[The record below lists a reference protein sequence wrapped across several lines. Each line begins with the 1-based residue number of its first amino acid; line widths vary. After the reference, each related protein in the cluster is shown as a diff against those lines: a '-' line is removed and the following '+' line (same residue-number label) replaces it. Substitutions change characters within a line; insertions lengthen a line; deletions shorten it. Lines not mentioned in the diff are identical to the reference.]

1 MASLPYD
8 TLVFPLS
15 SETVCDCLA
24 STVQL
29 VATRRTNPHY
39 PPEKHPHLMR
49 MTPPQ
54 KFPQGWVES

>member
-15 SETVCDCLA
+15 SETACDCLA

-29 VATRRTNPHY
+29 VATRLTNPHY
-39 PPEKHPHLMR
+39 PPPSKNILI
-49 MTPPQ
+49 
-54 KFPQGWVES
+54 

>member
-15 SETVCDCLA
+15 SETVYDCLA

-29 VATRRTNPHY
+29 VATRRTNPAL
-39 PPEKHPHLMR
+39 PPSKNILI
-49 MTPPQ
+49 
-54 KFPQGWVES
+54 

>member
-15 SETVCDCLA
+15 SETVCGCLA

-29 VATRRTNPHY
+29 VATRRINPHY
-39 PPEKHPHLMR
+39 PPPSKNILI
-49 MTPPQ
+49 
-54 KFPQGWVES
+54 